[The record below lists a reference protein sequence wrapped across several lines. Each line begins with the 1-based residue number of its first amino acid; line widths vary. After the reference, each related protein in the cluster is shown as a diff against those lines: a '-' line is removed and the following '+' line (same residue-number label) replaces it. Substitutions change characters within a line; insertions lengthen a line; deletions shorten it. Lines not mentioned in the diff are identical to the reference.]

1 MVEPVMFLDTFKP
14 KRDNVKEWVTHVV
27 YSVNQKFKDCNPI
40 DAYPCI
46 MKCRGCWPKF
56 ATWLHV
62 IISHITYVEMSYVLA
77 LVYNPGLTQFDF
89 IWVIQP

>member
-40 DAYPCI
+40 DASAYTYPCTGGPQI
-46 MKCRGCWPKF
+46 VRILG
-56 ATWLHV
+56 HQG
-62 IISHITYVEMSYVLA
+62 IVL
-77 LVYNPGLTQFDF
+77 LQKLY
-89 IWVIQP
+89 

>member
-40 DAYPCI
+40 DASP
-46 MKCRGCWPKF
+46 
-56 ATWLHV
+56 
-62 IISHITYVEMSYVLA
+62 
-77 LVYNPGLTQFDF
+77 
-89 IWVIQP
+89 